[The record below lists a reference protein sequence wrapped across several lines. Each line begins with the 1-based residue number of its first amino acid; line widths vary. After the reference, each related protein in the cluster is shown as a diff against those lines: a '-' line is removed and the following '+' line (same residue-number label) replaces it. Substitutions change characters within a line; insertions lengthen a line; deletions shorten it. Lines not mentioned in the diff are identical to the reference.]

1 MDHFKLFPL
10 QTNVTTVFEALVNV
24 FRQLN
29 ITVKGRFCVHL
40 AEVNDHQNLIKTGFK
55 HNWENYS
62 FPSSNLCHIFFNE
75 FSAAKCLCV
84 QIKFSKSCGDKATQ
98 CLIPLSFCIG
108 KNTFLSITPDI

>member
-1 MDHFKLFPL
+1 M
-10 QTNVTTVFEALVNV
+10 FEALVNV

-84 QIKFSKSCGDKATQ
+84 QMKFSKSCGDKATQ

-108 KNTFLSITPDI
+108 KNSFLSITPDI